1 MTETKEQIMNRLND
15 LESKKSTDVKT
26 RSIQIDNSRLN
37 YTTQTFSPIPTNGNW
52 IWLDAADTSTVSTE
66 SNTVTEWRD
75 KSPNNY
81 VFTRTSDTLNSNKP
95 TYSLSSLNNLPTLS
109 FDRRSEQYLIGNENS
124 RNFAIGINSFYLFIV
139 FKFNEESTE
148 YFQGVFNKSL
158 FAGLDGRIACYKGYR
173 ASSGPIKPDMYFDI
187 TQPEAFTGSPFVM
200 NNTGFNIFAL
210 ICHRNTPGQIQS
222 TSTINQNGTRVT
234 LFTNTPTTGEDTH
247 TNLTNTQYIFVGTYN
262 SATFE
267 SSIPRPDSCLN
278 GSIAEIIGYSTPQDM
293 STLNIQRVEGYLAWK
308 WGLNAKLPTNH
319 PYKNK
324 SPNLL

>member
-66 SNTVTEWRD
+66 SSTVTEWRD
-75 KSPNNY
+75 KSPNQY
-81 VFTRTSDTLNSNKP
+81 VFTRASDTLNSGKP

-109 FDRRSEQYLIGNENS
+109 FDRVTKQYLIGDENS
-124 RNFAIGINSFYLFIV
+124 RKFEVGYNSFYLFIV
-139 FKFNEESTE
+139 FKFNEASTE

-158 FAGLDGRIACYKGYR
+158 LLGVNGRIACYKGYGT
-173 ASSGPIKPDMYFDI
+173 AYPDMYLDI
-187 TQPEAFTGSPFVM
+187 TQPEASTGSPFVM
-200 NNTGFNIFAL
+200 NDTNFNIFTL
-210 ICHRNTPGQIQS
+210 ICHRNTPGEIRS
-222 TSTINQNGTRVT
+222 TSTINQNGTT
-234 LFTNTPTTGEDTH
+234 LTATSFTRPISTGETIH
-247 TNLTNTQYIFVGTYN
+247 TNLTNTQYMFVGAYN
-262 SATFE
+262 SETSG
-267 SSIPRPDSCLN
+267 SSSPKDPSFLH
-278 GSIAEIIGYSTPQDM
+278 GSIAEIIGYSTEQDM

-324 SPNLL
+324 SPNIL

>member
-1 MTETKEQIMNRLND
+1 MTETNEQIMNRLND

-81 VFTRTSDTLNSNKP
+81 VFTRASGTSNSGKP

-109 FDRRSEQYLIGNENS
+109 FNRVNDQYLIGDS
-124 RNFAIGINSFYLFIV
+124 TNFQVGYNSFYLFIV

-158 FAGLDGRIACYKGYR
+158 LLGVNGRIACYKGY
-173 ASSGPIKPDMYFDI
+173 SVPDGTLNPGMFLDI
-187 TQPEAFTGSPFVM
+187 TQPEASTGSPFIM
-200 NNTGFNIFAL
+200 NDTNFNMFTL
-210 ICHRNTPGQIQS
+210 ICHRNTPGEIRS
-222 TSTINQNGTRVT
+222 TSTINQNGTT
-234 LFTNTPTTGEDTH
+234 LTATSFTRPIRTGETIH
-247 TNLTNTQYIFVGTYN
+247 TNLTNTQYMFVGAYN
-262 SATFE
+262 SAT
-267 SSIPRPDSCLN
+267 SNSNIPELDSYLN
-278 GSIAEIIGYSTPQDM
+278 GSIAEIIGYSTEQDM

-324 SPNLL
+324 SPNIL